1 MNKSRIVGA
10 VVCSAL
16 LALAASGHE
25 PMTPDETINSFEDT
39 FDVHSQT
46 LLKNRTRI
54 CATGEFMGTP
64 QASAL
69 SRSMIAAAKADPNA
83 GMPDVQKLH
92 EFLAAHPGAFAQ
104 SNFVTATAS
113 APNRVHLASTMSGWR
128 APDGAVVTILPTRPS
143 DASIVQQFVR
153 ELARGQA
160 LPFHGCG
167 ARAHAADVGALRP
180 HRSCLRGRTHC
191 NNLARRSD
199 LPAG

>member
-39 FDVHSQT
+39 FDVHPQT

-104 SNFVTATAS
+104 SNFVTATDAPSSYASSAYFSVSVTYLWVCFLRGPCKSAS
-113 APNRVHLASTMSGWR
+113 AR
-128 APDGAVVTILPTRPS
+128 ARGARCFPVVTS
-143 DASIVQQFVR
+143 
-153 ELARGQA
+153 
-160 LPFHGCG
+160 
-167 ARAHAADVGALRP
+167 
-180 HRSCLRGRTHC
+180 
-191 NNLARRSD
+191 
-199 LPAG
+199 